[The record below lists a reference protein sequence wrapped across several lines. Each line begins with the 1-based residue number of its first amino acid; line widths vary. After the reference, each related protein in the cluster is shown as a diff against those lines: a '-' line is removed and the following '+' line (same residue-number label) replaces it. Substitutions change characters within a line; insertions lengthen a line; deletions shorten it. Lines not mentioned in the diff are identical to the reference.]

1 MGMPLKKTVSCRI
14 KPPPGEF
21 PPAFAFTTGYL
32 CLNRCNQVLEVLF
45 IKILAP
51 DHRISSLDMN
61 SINHA
66 SSNKLFNRKTFFWI
80 GFPAVVIG
88 VALQLPMYI
97 NASDMG
103 YRLVGMPMSTS
114 MSVGMGLVLVGLFA
128 SLYSF
133 IPPAAA
139 RVQSN
144 YILEVRA
151 LDDAKINLTHVGL
164 LFIMALAITLDVM
177 KPTILSFVV
186 PGVAREYGLKSPINP
201 HGTIPVALLPLSG
214 ITGTVLGS
222 FLWGWLGDK
231 IGRKSSILMAGL
243 TFIATSSC
251 GSMPS
256 YWMNCMMCLIM
267 GFGVGGMLPIIFTI
281 IAESIPARH
290 RGWLMVL
297 LGGDVAGA
305 YIISSALASW
315 LVPHY
320 SWRILW
326 LIGFPTGFLLILLN
340 RWIPE
345 SPRYLISR
353 GRLNEA
359 QEVMKRF
366 GAVVVKGQPLSDAV
380 DTKIRDQFKQLFRAP
395 FSGITAILAIL
406 ALGGGFVEFG
416 FELWIPSNLQHL
428 GLSEAGSFQ
437 LLRNAALIGFPL
449 NFVISWMYG
458 FWSSTRTIIL
468 LTLLTAV
475 SMLGFLFA
483 GNSILHHRVLLYI
496 LLIIPI
502 WGISSVIS
510 VLSAYAAEI
519 YPTRIRSRG
528 SGLIAG
534 FSKFGG
540 VLVIA
545 IVVAAIAPPSIAMTA
560 LIGAIPLIFAA
571 IAIIFF
577 GIETRK
583 RQLEEIT
590 AEEFQAIEN

>member
-1 MGMPLKKTVSCRI
+1 MNPITHSSSKRLI
-14 KPPPGEF
+14 K
-21 PPAFAFTTGYL
+21 
-32 CLNRCNQVLEVLF
+32 
-45 IKILAP
+45 
-51 DHRISSLDMN
+51 
-61 SINHA
+61 
-66 SSNKLFNRKTFFWI
+66 RKTFFWI
-80 GFPAVVIG
+80 GFPAVVFG
-88 VALQLPMYI
+88 VALQIPMYI
-97 NASDMG
+97 NAGDMG
-103 YRLVGMPMSTS
+103 YRLAGMEMSAS
-114 MSVGMGLVLVGLFA
+114 MDLGMGLVLVGLFTT
-128 SLYSF
+128 LYSL
-133 IPPAAA
+133 IPSAAPQ
-139 RVQSN
+139 RST
-144 YILEVRA
+144 YLLEVRA
-151 LDDAKINLTHVGL
+151 LDDARINLTHVGL

-186 PGVAREYGLKSPINP
+186 PGVAREYGLKSPVNP
-201 HGTIPVALLPLSG
+201 HALIPVAFLPLSG
-214 ITGTVLGS
+214 ISGTVLGS

-231 IGRKSSILMAGL
+231 IGRRASILMAGL

-256 YWMNCMMCLIM
+256 FWMNCMMCLVM

-345 SPRYLISR
+345 SPRFLISQ
-353 GRLNEA
+353 GRIDEA
-359 QEVMKRF
+359 KDMMERF
-366 GAVVVKGQPLSDAV
+366 GAAVVKEQPLVNEA
-380 DTKIRDQFKQLFRAP
+380 DTRIRDRFKQLFCAP
-395 FSGITAILAIL
+395 FLGITATIAIL

-428 GLSEAGSFQ
+428 GLTEAGSFE

-449 NFVISWMYG
+449 NFVIAWMYG
-458 FWSSTRTIIL
+458 FWSSKRTIFL

-483 GNSILHHRVLLYI
+483 GNSIIHHRVLLYI

-519 YPTRIRSRG
+519 YPTKIRSRG

-583 RQLEEIT
+583 RKLEEIT
-590 AEEFQAIEN
+590 AEEFRTVGG